1 MDTYEQEPNVEE
13 PGFQEAEPVVDSS
26 SEPDFA
32 APGEPAQPETPPPA
46 PQPEPAWQTIGQ
58 PEGPQA
64 EDPAYSQTWS
74 QVPPQTPPQ
83 PQGYGP
89 QTPPQPQAYA
99 PQMPPQGYGP
109 QPPYQTDSAYRG
121 AGVGRKESPFADSP
135 YVLYRQ
141 PAYNPPPQ
149 QSQTGAEPPKKPKK
163 KGRVWRTVVAAVLV
177 VALVAGGCGI
187 TAFALNSYWAEKT
200 ELMTE
205 GFNQRITALQEQ
217 LENSGSGYIPGETVT
232 SEGMTPSMV
241 YQQNYQSVVLVTSES
256 AADRYGQ
263 IGVSTGSGFIFS
275 ENGYVVTNCHVV
287 QGGASFTVT
296 TYDDEEYEAQLIG
309 YDENNDVALLKIDA
323 EGLPA
328 VAIGDSDLLNVGDMV
343 TAIGNPLGTLT
354 STQTVGY
361 VSAKDR
367 SVTTDGSVIN
377 MIQTDC
383 AINSGNSGGPLFN
396 MRGEVVGITSAKYS
410 GTTSTGASI
419 EGISFAIPINDVLGM
434 IEDLAEFGYVKG
446 AYLGVTVQNMDSSV
460 TQYGIPVGAYVREV
474 VDGYCAAKAG
484 VQAGDVII
492 RLGGYDVGSTSD
504 LTRALR
510 KFEAGDEVIIEV
522 FRAGQ
527 ELQLKATL
535 DEKPNTTDQP
545 QPEATQPQQDVPQD
559 GGLDDWIDRFFGG
572 LG

>member
-1 MDTYEQEPNVEE
+1 MDTYEQEPDFEE
-13 PGFQEAEPVVDSS
+13 PGFQEAEPVIDGG
-26 SEPDFA
+26 SEPDFS
-32 APGEPAQPETPPPA
+32 APAEPAQPVTPPPA
-46 PQPEPAWQTIGQ
+46 PQPDRPEPNWQ
-58 PEGPQA
+58 PEGP
-64 EDPAYSQTWS
+64 AYSQYWAANE
-74 QVPPQTPPQ
+74 PPRTPPQ

-89 QTPPQPQAYA
+89 QTPPQPQAY
-99 PQMPPQGYGP
+99 PPQGYTT
-109 QPPYQTDSAYRG
+109 PYQADGTYQG

-135 YVLYRQ
+135 YVLYHQ
-141 PAYNPPPQ
+141 PAYNPPPQPPQPPQ

-163 KGRVWRTVVAAVLV
+163 KGRVWRSIVAAVLV
-177 VALVAGGCGI
+177 VALVAGGCGV

-205 GFNQRITALQEQ
+205 GFNQRINALQEQ
-217 LENSGSGYIPGETVT
+217 LESSGSGYIPGETVT

-241 YQQNYQSVVLVTSES
+241 YNQNYQSVVLVSSES
-256 AADRYGQ
+256 APDRYGQ

-309 YDENNDVALLKIDA
+309 YDENNDVALLKIEA

-328 VAIGDSDLLNVGDMV
+328 VTIGDSDLLNVGDMV

-396 MRGEVVGITSAKYS
+396 MHGEVVGITSAKYS

-527 ELQLKATL
+527 VHQLKATL
-535 DEKPNTTDQP
+535 DEKPNNADQ
-545 QPEATQPQQDVPQD
+545 TQPAATEPAQEDVPQD
-559 GGLDDWIDRFFGG
+559 GGLEDWIGRFFGG